1 MSESEEEELIVKY
14 LSNNATARELNIL
27 SDWILVEGNAK
38 KFEKYIQLHL
48 EIMTSMNVPDTDKIK
63 NNLIRKIKRDK
74 IRKNFVGFIKYAAI
88 GLLIVSL
95 GYYIQHERSLSN
107 KTNVLIPEEEAITII
122 LSNGKME
129 TLSTNDNREVRDAEG
144 DLIVVQ
150 NKAKLSYPAKLGNQK
165 LIYNRLNVPYGKKI
179 DLVLSDGTHVY
190 LNSGTT
196 LRYPVAFIQGASRK
210 VYLTGEAYF
219 DVTEDKEHP
228 FVVNVNEVDIKVLGT
243 KFNVS
248 HYPEDDNINTVLV
261 EGAVEMQIVSEGISN
276 LESVLLAPGHK
287 AEWHR
292 TSNEISLSNVDT
304 SLYTAWLRGK
314 LIFRNTPF
322 KQIREA
328 LQRHYNVVIHNTN
341 SQLEE
346 QLFDA
351 TFDIE
356 TIDQVLESFSKSWTI
371 DYTIVDN
378 EIIIK

>member
-27 SDWILVEGNAK
+27 SDWILVEGNAE

-88 GLLIVSL
+88 GLLLVSL

-165 LIYNRLNVPYGKKI
+165 LIYNTLNVPYGKKI

-196 LRYPVAFIQGASRK
+196 LRYPVSFIQGASRK

-228 FVVNVNEVDIKVLGT
+228 FVVNANEVDIKVLGT

-292 TSNEISLSNVDT
+292 TSNEISLSHVDT